1 MGNKHS
7 RIIRGQEKQ
16 IRELQEQN
24 LKILKIL
31 QNVYQ
36 KVEFEKDERT
46 KVTIEN
52 KEYIFQ
58 EKCGQ
63 GSFGK

>member
-7 RIIRGQEKQ
+7 SIIRGQEKQ

-46 KVTIEN
+46 KLTIEN
-52 KEYIFQ
+52 
-58 EKCGQ
+58 
-63 GSFGK
+63 